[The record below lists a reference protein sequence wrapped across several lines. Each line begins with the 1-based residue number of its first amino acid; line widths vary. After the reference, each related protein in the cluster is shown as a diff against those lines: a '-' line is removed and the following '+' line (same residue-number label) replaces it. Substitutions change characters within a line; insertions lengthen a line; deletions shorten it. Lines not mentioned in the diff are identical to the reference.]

1 MAEHFFARIINQKQ
15 ASPGD
20 PHSGT
25 IVTIEL
31 GIATPGDNGV
41 LVPDALEALAA
52 LSLQGGAG
60 IRFTGRISLP
70 VAMAL
75 SHAVAHLYGYVAMF
89 DPKLEQYV
97 VAVSHKPGI
106 KPGDLLSKD

>member
-1 MAEHFFARIINQKQ
+1 MAEHFFARIMPPMQD
-15 ASPGD
+15 SPGG
-20 PHSGT
+20 PHTGT
-25 IVTIEL
+25 IVTVQL
-31 GIATPGDNGV
+31 GIATPADNNV

-52 LSLQGGAG
+52 LDLQGGAG

-75 SHAVAHLYGYVAMF
+75 SHAVAHLYGFVAMF

-97 VAVSHKPGI
+97 VAVSHTPGI
-106 KPGDLLSKD
+106 KPGDLIAKD